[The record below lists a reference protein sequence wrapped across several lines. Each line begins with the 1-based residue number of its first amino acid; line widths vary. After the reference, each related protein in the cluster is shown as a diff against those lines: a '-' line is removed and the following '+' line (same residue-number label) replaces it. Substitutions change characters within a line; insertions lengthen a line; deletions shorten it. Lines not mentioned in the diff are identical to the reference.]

1 MRVANRYPLER
12 ERGAELAQAR
22 RSWGSLK
29 TMRSGRIQASYK
41 HPRDDVR
48 YYALQT
54 YDNRMDAEAWLA
66 SEKRLIE
73 MEQWTPPAEREKK
86 AAANAITVKEYIEK
100 WIDERDSA
108 ESTKYLDRL
117 HANKRIYPV
126 LGDTPI
132 SELTPALVR
141 TWWAGMGSKYPTAQR
156 HAYGVLHKVCNTAV
170 EDKLLSENPCR
181 ISMKAAPER
190 DVEALNPDELDIVAG
205 EVFEH
210 YRVAVYILAW
220 TSLRFGE
227 LIELRRKDIV
237 DDGEKMTFRVRRNA
251 KRVGEKI
258 VVGDTKTARSRRPVT
273 VPPHVAQMVREHMA
287 DRTKMNKGPEA
298 LLVTT
303 TQGNRLSKSAFTRS
317 LKKGYRKIG
326 RTDLRVHD
334 LRAVGATFAAQSGA
348 TTKELM
354 ARLGHTTPRMAMKYQ
369 MASEARDAEIAR
381 RMSELAQSSR
391 GG

>member
-1 MRVANRYPLER
+1 
-12 ERGAELAQAR
+12 
-22 RSWGSLK
+22 
-29 TMRSGRIQASYK
+29 
-41 HPRDDVR
+41 
-48 YYALQT
+48 
-54 YDNRMDAEAWLA
+54 MDAEAWLA
-66 SEKRLIE
+66 SERRLIE
-73 MEQWTPPAEREKK
+73 METWTPPPEREKK

-100 WIDERDSA
+100 CIDERDST

-117 HANKRIYPV
+117 NANKRIYPT
-126 LGDTPI
+126 LGDMPI

-141 TWWAGMGSKYPTAQR
+141 SWWAGMGSKHPTAKR
-156 HAYGVLHKVCNTAV
+156 NAYSVLRKVCNTAV
-170 EDKLLSENPCR
+170 EDKLLAENPCR
-181 ISMKAAPER
+181 IPMKAAPER
-190 DVEALNPDELDIVAG
+190 DVEALTPEELDIVAG

-210 YRVAVYILAW
+210 YRIAVYVLAW
-220 TSLRFGE
+220 CALRFGE
-227 LIELRRKDIV
+227 LIEIRRKDID
-237 DDGEKMTFRVRRNA
+237 DDGEKMVFRVRRQA

-258 VVGDTKTARSRRPVT
+258 VISDTKTARSKRTVT

-287 DRTKMNKGPEA
+287 DRSKMNKGPQA

-334 LRAVGATFAAQSGA
+334 LRAVGATLAAQSGA

-369 MASEARDAEIAR
+369 MASEARDVELAR
-381 RMSELAQSSR
+381 KMSELAGR
-391 GG
+391 AVNG